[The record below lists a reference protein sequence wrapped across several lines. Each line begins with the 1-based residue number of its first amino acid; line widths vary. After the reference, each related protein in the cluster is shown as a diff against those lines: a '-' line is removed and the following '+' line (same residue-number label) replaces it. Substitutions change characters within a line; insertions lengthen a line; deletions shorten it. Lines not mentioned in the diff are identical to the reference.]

1 MNLFPAGLA
10 GLLST
15 PFRSTAE
22 RQLIGRAFSTAV
34 AAAGIVPALAG
45 SVSRVPNLPGSSLL
59 AAGVSVLHHQPALRQ
74 QLERMLGREL
84 TDLVLESA
92 KSVTDVVTQAPAAL
106 TVDLGMRSLLLG
118 EAWSLRNASQEWGV
132 AVSSEVPDDESRGPG
147 ERHAERVALA
157 QLASGAVIGAVTQNS
172 EIAST
177 AVRVAAPRALRIS
190 REAFAA
196 VLTRELWQREGS
208 LVVDPGAARRLDRV
222 DTVLIDPRVLLT
234 EELRVSDIR
243 GVADS
248 DRVHIWDRARRK
260 LEDGKLTVGWHRI
273 GGADVLVRPT
283 RKPLAQAVVA
293 ELRAAGVRAVSL
305 DVDTLGSLRGG
316 FDELLEAAGD
326 SDRDID
332 RALESALTTLSE
344 ANARVGVVSSF
355 HPAGPTELRIG
366 VAEPDR
372 APPSADILERDL
384 AGVWRVL
391 HALPAARA
399 ATRRGV
405 ELSSGASVLGAL
417 VMLPGVR
424 GRGPGPITIGAGAA
438 LWTGFRLA
446 HSAVGVDVP
455 EGSARNDWHELGTDE
470 VLRELPSPDEKAV
483 AAPRFGTLSRVAAP
497 VRVGRDVLDAV
508 RSELSDPLTPVLATG
523 SAASAI
529 LGSPIDAILVGSV
542 LTGNA
547 TLSAIQRLH
556 SEHVVR
562 ELLRVQEPLARR
574 VPAGQESTGADPE
587 RVSADELQ
595 IGDILV
601 LESGDVVPAD
611 ARLLDVDSLEV
622 DESSLTGESM
632 PVEKQTDPT
641 PGVPVA
647 ERSCMVYAATT
658 VVAGEARAV
667 VTAVGSQTEARKVD
681 VREPQRGPEVGLTH
695 RLRDLTRKTL
705 PVSLGGG
712 ALVTAVGVL
721 RGTALRQAV
730 TSGVAV
736 AVAAVPE
743 GLPLVATLAQ
753 QAAAR
758 RLTSVGALVRSPRS
772 IEALG
777 RVDVVC
783 FDKTGT
789 LSENHLHVAAVER
802 VDGWRGNRI
811 LEVAARS
818 ALSNSGDQVF
828 HSTDAAVVSAADDV
842 LAHPVVFEDAE
853 ASAMVPFR
861 SGRPYSAALI
871 GHRIALKGSPEF
883 VAHAAVSKKRVSS
896 GHVKKM
902 AKRGLRVIAV
912 AQRELSESAAQ
923 RAAQDPEF
931 LEECCAHDLEPV
943 GLLGLSD
950 TLRSD
955 AGQLVAELRERGLGV
970 RVLTGDHPLTAAAV
984 AGELGLDVKPGDVLT
999 GSEWE
1004 NMSHAEK
1011 EAAVAER
1018 TVFARMTPEHK
1029 VQVVHA
1035 LESSGSVCAMVGDGA
1050 NDAAAIRAAS
1060 VGIGVA
1066 STGSDPARGA
1076 ADIVLLEGRV
1086 SGLIDA
1092 LDEGAQLWQRVR
1104 SAVGVLLGG
1113 NAGEVAFALMGSA
1126 LSGVSPLNA
1135 RQMLLVNLMTDAL
1148 PAAAL
1153 AVSTPTA
1160 EGRSDTPATDAD
1172 ALWRTITVRGGATA
1186 AGALS
1191 AWILARMTGRRR
1203 RASTVALVAL
1213 VGTQLGQT
1221 LIESRS
1227 PLVVVTAVGSVG
1239 VLSVLVS
1246 TPVVSQFLGCTPL
1259 GPLAWAQAIGCACG
1273 ATTLAAVASPIIERL
1288 VMPQNGTQNGS

>member
-1 MNLFPAGLA
+1 MFPAGLT

-22 RQLIGRAFSTAV
+22 RQLIGRAFSTAI

-45 SVSRVPNLPGSSLL
+45 SVTRVPNLPGSSLL

-84 TDLVLESA
+84 TDLILESA

-132 AVSSEVPDDESRGPG
+132 AVSSEVPDGESRGQG

-234 EELRVSDIR
+234 QELRVADIR

-248 DRVHIWDRARRK
+248 DRVHIWNRSRRK
-260 LEDGKLTVGWHRI
+260 LGNDKLTVGWHRI

-293 ELRAAGVRAVSL
+293 ELRTAGVRAVSL

-316 FDELLEAAGD
+316 FDELLEAPGD
-326 SDRDID
+326 SDRDVD

-344 ANARVGVVSSF
+344 AGAHVCVVSSVRLSG
-355 HPAGPTELRIG
+355 PAELRIG

-372 APPSADILERDL
+372 APPSADILEHDL

-424 GRGPGPITIGAGAA
+424 GRGPGPITVGAGAA

-446 HSAVGVDVP
+446 RSAVGVEVP
-455 EGSARNDWHELGTDE
+455 EGSSRNDWHELGTDE
-470 VLRELPSPDEKAV
+470 VLHELPSPDEKAP
-483 AAPRFGTLSRVAAP
+483 AETRSGRLARVAAP

-529 LGSPIDAILVGSV
+529 LGSPIDAFLVGSV

-574 VPAGQESTGADPE
+574 VSNGSEPE
-587 RVSADELQ
+587 RVPADQLG
-595 IGDILV
+595 IGNILV

-647 ERSCMVYAATT
+647 ERSCMIYAGTT
-658 VVAGEARAV
+658 VVAGAARAV

-681 VREPQRGPEVGLTH
+681 VRAPQRGPEVGLTH

-712 ALVTAVGVL
+712 ALVTALGLL

-730 TSGVAV
+730 TGGVAV

-802 VDGWRGNRI
+802 IDGWRGNRI

-842 LAHPVVFEDAE
+842 LAHPLVFEDAE

-883 VAHAAVSKKRVSS
+883 VSHAAASKKRVSS

-923 RAAQDPEF
+923 RAAHDPEF

-955 AGQLVAELRERGLGV
+955 AGQLVAELRSRGLGV
-970 RVLTGDHPLTAAAV
+970 RVITGDHPLTAAAV
-984 AGELGLDVKPGDVLT
+984 AGELGLDVDPDDVLT

-1004 NMSHAEK
+1004 NMSHTEK

-1126 LSGVSPLNA
+1126 LSGISPLNA

-1172 ALWRTITVRGGATA
+1172 ALWRTIAVRGGATA

-1227 PLVVVTAVGSVG
+1227 PLVVATAVGSVG

-1273 ATTLAAVASPIIERL
+1273 ATTLAAVAAPVIERL
-1288 VMPQNGTQNGS
+1288 VMPENAS

>member
-1 MNLFPAGLA
+1 MFPAGLT

-22 RQLIGRAFSTAV
+22 RQLIGRAFSTAI

-45 SVSRVPNLPGSSLL
+45 SVTRVPNLPGSSLL

-132 AVSSEVPDDESRGPG
+132 AVSSEVPDGESRGQG

-234 EELRVSDIR
+234 QELRVADIR

-248 DRVHIWDRARRK
+248 DRVHIWNRSRRK
-260 LEDGKLTVGWHRI
+260 LGNDKLTVGWHRI

-293 ELRAAGVRAVSL
+293 ELRIAGVRAVSL

-316 FDELLEAAGD
+316 FDELLEAPGD
-326 SDRDID
+326 SDRDVD

-344 ANARVGVVSSF
+344 AGAHVCVVSSVRLYG
-355 HPAGPTELRIG
+355 PAELRIG

-372 APPSADILERDL
+372 APPSADILEHDL

-424 GRGPGPITIGAGAA
+424 GRGPGPITVGAGAA

-446 HSAVGVDVP
+446 RSAVGVEVP
-455 EGSARNDWHELGTDE
+455 EGSSRNDWHELGTDE
-470 VLRELPSPDEKAV
+470 VLHELPSPDEKVPAETRSGSL
-483 AAPRFGTLSRVAAP
+483 ARVAAP

-529 LGSPIDAILVGSV
+529 LGSPIDAFLVGSV

-574 VPAGQESTGADPE
+574 VSNGSEPE
-587 RVSADELQ
+587 RVPADQLR
-595 IGDILV
+595 IGNILV

-647 ERSCMVYAATT
+647 ERSCMIYAGTT
-658 VVAGEARAV
+658 VVAGAARAV

-681 VREPQRGPEVGLTH
+681 VRAPQRGPEVGLTH

-712 ALVTAVGVL
+712 ALVTALGLL

-730 TSGVAV
+730 TGGVAV

-842 LAHPVVFEDAE
+842 LAHPLVFEDEE

-883 VAHAAVSKKRVSS
+883 VSHAAASKKRVSS

-955 AGQLVAELRERGLGV
+955 AGQLVAELRDRGLGV
-970 RVLTGDHPLTAAAV
+970 RVITGDHPLTAAAV
-984 AGELGLDVKPGDVLT
+984 AGELGLDVDPDDVLT

-1004 NMSHAEK
+1004 NMSHTEK

-1126 LSGVSPLNA
+1126 LSGISPLNA

-1172 ALWRTITVRGGATA
+1172 ALWRTIAVRGGATA

-1227 PLVVVTAVGSVG
+1227 PLVVATAVGSVG

-1273 ATTLAAVASPIIERL
+1273 ATTLAAVVAPVIERL
-1288 VMPQNGTQNGS
+1288 VMPENKS

>member
-1 MNLFPAGLA
+1 M
-10 GLLST
+10 
-15 PFRSTAE
+15 
-22 RQLIGRAFSTAV
+22 
-34 AAAGIVPALAG
+34 
-45 SVSRVPNLPGSSLL
+45 PGSSLL
-59 AAGVSVLHHQPALRQ
+59 SAGVSVLHHQPALRQ

-84 TDLVLESA
+84 TDLILESA
-92 KSVTDVVTQAPAAL
+92 KSVTDVVAQAPAAL
-106 TVDLGMRSLLLG
+106 TVDLGIRSLLLG

-132 AVSSEVPDDESRGPG
+132 SVSSEVPDDESRGLG

-157 QLASGAVIGAVTQNS
+157 QLASGAVIGSVTKDS
-172 EIAST
+172 ERAST
-177 AVRVAAPRALRIS
+177 AVRVAAPQALRIS

-248 DRVHIWDRARRK
+248 DRVHIWNRARRK
-260 LEDGKLTVGWHRI
+260 LSDGKFTVGWHRI
-273 GGADVLVRPT
+273 GGADVLVRPS

-316 FDELLEAAGD
+316 FDELLDAPDD
-326 SDRDID
+326 SDRDVD
-332 RALESALTTLSE
+332 RALESALMTLSD
-344 ANARVGVVSSF
+344 AGARVGVVSSIRL
-355 HPAGPTELRIG
+355 AGPAELRIG

-372 APPSADILERDL
+372 APPRADILEHDL

-391 HALPAARA
+391 HAMPAART

-424 GRGPGPITIGAGAA
+424 GRGPGPITVGAGAA

-446 HSAVGVDVP
+446 HSALGVDVP
-455 EGSARNDWHELGTDE
+455 EGSSRNDWHELSADE
-470 VLRELPSPDEKAV
+470 VLHELPASDEKA
-483 AAPRFGTLSRVAAP
+483 AAASRSGTMSRIAGP
-497 VRVGRDVLDAV
+497 VRVGREVLDAV

-529 LGSPIDAILVGSV
+529 LGSPIDALLVGSV

-547 TLSAIQRLH
+547 ALSAIQRLH

-574 VPAGQESTGADPE
+574 VSNGSDPE
-587 RVSADELQ
+587 RVPADDLGL
-595 IGDILV
+595 GDILV

-611 ARLLDVDSLEV
+611 ARLIDVDSLEV

-632 PVEKQTDPT
+632 PVEKRTEPT

-647 ERSCMVYAATT
+647 ERSCMIYAGTT
-658 VVAGEARAV
+658 VLAGDARAV

-681 VREPQRGPEVGLTH
+681 VRAPQRGPEVGLTH

-712 ALVTAVGVL
+712 ALVTAVGLL

-802 VDGWRGNRI
+802 VDGWRDSRI

-828 HSTDAAVVSAADDV
+828 HSTDMAVVSAADDV
-842 LAHPVVFEDAE
+842 LAHPAVFEDTE

-883 VAHAAVSKKRVSS
+883 VSHAAASKKRVSS

-923 RAAQDPEF
+923 RAAHDPEF

-955 AGQLVAELRERGLGV
+955 AGQLVAELRDRGLGV
-970 RVLTGDHPLTAAAV
+970 RVITGDHPLTAAAV
-984 AGELGLDVKPGDVLT
+984 ARELGLEVDTDDVLT

-1004 NMSHAEK
+1004 NMSHTEK

-1066 STGSDPARGA
+1066 SSGSDPARGA

-1126 LSGVSPLNA
+1126 LSGISPLNA

-1172 ALWRTITVRGGATA
+1172 ALWRTIAVRGGATA

-1227 PLVVVTAVGSVG
+1227 PLVVATAVGSVG

-1273 ATTLAAVASPIIERL
+1273 ATTLAAVAAPVIERL
-1288 VMPQNGTQNGS
+1288 VMPESSS

>member
-1 MNLFPAGLA
+1 MFPAGLT

-22 RQLIGRAFSTAV
+22 RQLIGRAFSTAI

-45 SVSRVPNLPGSSLL
+45 SVTRVPNLPGSSLL

-84 TDLVLESA
+84 TDLILESA

-106 TVDLGMRSLLLG
+106 TVDLGLRSLLLG

-132 AVSSEVPDDESRGPG
+132 AVSSEVPDGESRGQG

-234 EELRVSDIR
+234 QELRVADIR

-248 DRVHIWDRARRK
+248 DRVHIWNRSRRK
-260 LEDGKLTVGWHRI
+260 LGNDKLTVGWHRI

-293 ELRAAGVRAVSL
+293 ELRTAGVRAVSL

-316 FDELLEAAGD
+316 FDELLEAPGD
-326 SDRDID
+326 SDRDVD

-344 ANARVGVVSSF
+344 AGAHVCVVSSVRLSG
-355 HPAGPTELRIG
+355 PAELRIG

-372 APPSADILERDL
+372 APPSADILEHDL

-424 GRGPGPITIGAGAA
+424 GRGPGPITVGAGAA

-446 HSAVGVDVP
+446 RSAVGVEVP
-455 EGSARNDWHELGTDE
+455 EGSSRNDWHELGTDE
-470 VLRELPSPDEKAV
+470 VLHELPSPDEKAP
-483 AAPRFGTLSRVAAP
+483 AETRSGRLARVAAP

-529 LGSPIDAILVGSV
+529 LGSPIDAFLVGSV

-574 VPAGQESTGADPE
+574 VSNGSEPE
-587 RVSADELQ
+587 RVPADQLG
-595 IGDILV
+595 IGNILV

-647 ERSCMVYAATT
+647 ERSCMIYAGTT
-658 VVAGEARAV
+658 VVAGAARAV

-681 VREPQRGPEVGLTH
+681 VRAPQRGPEVGLTH

-712 ALVTAVGVL
+712 ALVTALGLL

-730 TSGVAV
+730 TGGVAV

-842 LAHPVVFEDAE
+842 LAHPLVFEDAE

-883 VAHAAVSKKRVSS
+883 VSHAAASKKRVSS

-923 RAAQDPEF
+923 RAAHDPEF

-955 AGQLVAELRERGLGV
+955 AGQLVAELRDRGLGV
-970 RVLTGDHPLTAAAV
+970 RVITGDHPLTAAAV
-984 AGELGLDVKPGDVLT
+984 AGELGLDVDPDDVLT

-1004 NMSHAEK
+1004 NMSHTEK

-1066 STGSDPARGA
+1066 SSGSDPARGA

-1126 LSGVSPLNA
+1126 LSGISPLNA

-1172 ALWRTITVRGGATA
+1172 ALWRTIAVRGGATA

-1191 AWILARMTGRRR
+1191 AWILARMTGRAR

-1227 PLVVVTAVGSVG
+1227 PLVVATAVGSVG
-1239 VLSVLVS
+1239 VLSILVS

-1273 ATTLAAVASPIIERL
+1273 ATTLAAVASPVIERL
-1288 VMPQNGTQNGS
+1288 VLPENKS